1 MKMCSWCGCF
11 EFKQLQIREV
21 YFNIDNSDIKE
32 ISNDWIEDKSAIACV
47 DCGRQYEFD
56 GRELQEVGG

>member
-21 YFNIDNSDIKE
+21 YFNIEKGNFVETASD
-32 ISNDWIEDKSAIACV
+32 WLEDKSAIVCV